1 MGAQTEYVMT
11 SGGVLVPKVRGNLY
25 SAINLS
31 TSTATTFITGAP
43 GYAITAYRI
52 SYNGAVAA
60 TPQNVIV
67 TLTDSS
73 AGQFAVALL
82 NITSAVQAANNTT
95 CFTNPPGWYFNNKVA
110 NSVCRGSLSIAAF
123 TSGFI
128 FVELYYAQ
136 LPFVG

>member
-1 MGAQTEYVMT
+1 MGLQTEYVMT

-25 SAINLS
+25 NGINL
-31 TSTATTFITGAP
+31 TSATPSTFITGAP
-43 GYAITAYRI
+43 GYAITGYRI
-52 SYNGAVAA
+52 SYNGATIA

-73 AGQFAVALL
+73 AGQFAVALI

-95 CFTNPPGWYFNNKVA
+95 CFTNPPGFYFNNKVA
-110 NSVCRGSLSIAAF
+110 NSTCRGSLSATLA
-123 TSGFI
+123 SGFI

-136 LPFVG
+136 IPWVG